1 MSLWKYLVLF
11 FIFIFG
17 FILKT
22 LSDAGEFK
30 TLDPH
35 FSGDCLP
42 IPGVVGAEDI
52 TFLKNGTALI
62 SSDDRRAPHN
72 GKDIQ
77 GTIYS
82 YKPGENGEGLID
94 LFPNIKNDFHP
105 HGISVYEDQNG
116 GTFLAVVNHPS
127 SGLFN
132 SSRGHSIEIFHY
144 DSDSLTHLRSVRDPL
159 LVSPNDIVL
168 INKDQFFVTN
178 DHGSSSKLGQTLEKY
193 LQLKNSNVLFYDGL
207 NFDVAAIG
215 LGFANGINISSDGSI
230 LYVAETIGKQLSIFE
245 VDKTRNDLDLI
256 TSIDFNSGIDN
267 IEIDHEGNL
276 WIGSHPKVYTF
287 SRHMKDAT
295 VLSPSQ
301 VYRFS
306 MDSSGYNIEEVYL
319 NLGEELSGS
328 TVAAVYGRTI
338 LIGSVFEEHF
348 LDCKY

>member
-1 MSLWKYLVLF
+1 M
-11 FIFIFG
+11 
-17 FILKT
+17 
-22 LSDAGEFK
+22 
-30 TLDPH
+30 
-35 FSGDCLP
+35 
-42 IPGVVGAEDI
+42 
-52 TFLKNGTALI
+52 
-62 SSDDRRAPHN
+62 
-72 GKDIQ
+72 
-77 GTIYS
+77 
-82 YKPGENGEGLID
+82 
-94 LFPNIKNDFHP
+94 
-105 HGISVYEDQNG
+105 
-116 GTFLAVVNHPS
+116 
-127 SGLFN
+127 
-132 SSRGHSIEIFHY
+132 
-144 DSDSLTHLRSVRDPL
+144 
-159 LVSPNDIVL
+159 VSPNDIVL

-207 NFDVAAIG
+207 SFDVAAIG

-245 VDKTRNDLDLI
+245 VDKTTNNLELMR
-256 TSIDFNSGIDN
+256 SIDFNSGIDN

-287 SRHMKDAT
+287 SRHMKDST

-306 MDSSGYNIEEVYL
+306 MDNSSYNIEEVYL

-338 LIGSVFEEHF
+338 LIGSVFEAHF

>member
-1 MSLWKYLVLF
+1 M
-11 FIFIFG
+11 
-17 FILKT
+17 
-22 LSDAGEFK
+22 
-30 TLDPH
+30 
-35 FSGDCLP
+35 
-42 IPGVVGAEDI
+42 
-52 TFLKNGTALI
+52 
-62 SSDDRRAPHN
+62 
-72 GKDIQ
+72 
-77 GTIYS
+77 
-82 YKPGENGEGLID
+82 
-94 LFPNIKNDFHP
+94 
-105 HGISVYEDQNG
+105 VY
-116 GTFLAVVNHPS
+116 HPS

-132 SSRGHSIEIFHY
+132 SSGGHSIEIFHY
-144 DSDSLTHLRSVRDPL
+144 DSDSLTHLRSVKDPL

-207 NFDVAAIG
+207 SFDVAAIG

-245 VDKTRNDLDLI
+245 VDKTTNNLELMRL
-256 TSIDFNSGIDN
+256 IDFNSGIDN

-287 SRHMKDAT
+287 SRHMKDST

-306 MDSSGYNIEEVYL
+306 MDNSSYNIEEVYL

-328 TVAAVYGRTI
+328 TVASVYGRTI
-338 LIGSVFEEHF
+338 LIGSVFEAHF
-348 LDCKY
+348 NDCKY